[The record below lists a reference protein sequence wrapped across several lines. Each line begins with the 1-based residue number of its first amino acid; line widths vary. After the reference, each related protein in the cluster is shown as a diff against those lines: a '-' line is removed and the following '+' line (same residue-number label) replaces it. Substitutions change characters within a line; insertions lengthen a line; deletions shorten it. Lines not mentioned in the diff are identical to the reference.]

1 MDDTFSRTIMSEFF
15 KITKII
21 AIVIIII
28 ALGISLFFFFLDNVI
43 RGDRH
48 AIIKL
53 TEEVSIKAELK
64 LKDFPGQALTLYLY
78 TQDGKPI
85 DSHNIDDAVDQFP
98 IDYVESRNKS
108 WRIVT
113 YESSND
119 EGMVFN
125 AVWGKVVLKS
135 NGEILVYWTD
145 G

>member
-85 DSHNIDDAVDQFP
+85 DSHNIDDTVDQFP

-108 WRIVT
+108 
-113 YESSND
+113 
-119 EGMVFN
+119 
-125 AVWGKVVLKS
+125 
-135 NGEILVYWTD
+135 
-145 G
+145 